1 MKIAI
6 VGNGI
11 CGISA
16 AKYISEDTPKEKLT
30 IFTDEEYHYY
40 PRPRLIQLLSEKT
53 DLSQLFPYNDEWF
66 KNKNIEVIL
75 GKRIQKI
82 NVSSKELILEDSSKY
97 NYDKLLIANG
107 SSPFV
112 PPIEGVKSEG
122 VFTLRNIKDVL
133 RIREYSRDKR
143 KAVVIGGGLLGLETA
158 RALNALGLKVK
169 IIEVASRL
177 LPRQLDEEGTQILK
191 SRIEKLGIEV
201 ILGTACSQILLE
213 GTKKYLL
220 SKEVG
225 KLEAD
230 FFIISAGIRPNIE
243 IARESG
249 IITTKGV
256 IADKNLRTNFDDI
269 FVAGDCAEFNGIVY
283 GIIPAAIE
291 QGRVA
296 AANIIGKEI
305 EYKGT
310 LFQTTLKVAGIN
322 LTSIGVVNPEG
333 EGYEEVKVKDIAKG
347 IYKKVVIKDGKI
359 IGAIVMGDKRGIL
372 ELTRIIEEKIDVAK
386 HKDALLGDEAVLRK
400 VFSLTPNYIRR

>member
-6 VGNGI
+6 IGNGI
-11 CGISA
+11 CGIAA
-16 AKYISEDTPKEKLT
+16 AKYISEDAPKEKII
-30 IFTDEEYHYY
+30 IFTDEKYHYY

-53 DLSQLFPYNDEWF
+53 DLGQLFPYNDEWF

-75 GKRIQKI
+75 EKGVQRI
-82 NVSSKELILEDSSKY
+82 NASSKELILEDSSKY
-97 NYDKLLIANG
+97 NYDKLLLANG

-122 VFTLRNIKDVL
+122 VFTLRNVSDVL

-158 RALNALGLKVK
+158 RALSALGLKVK

-177 LPRQLDEEGTQILK
+177 LPRQLDEEGAHILK
-191 SRIEKLGIEV
+191 SQVEKIGIEV
-201 ILGTACSQILLE
+201 IIGTTCGQIYLE
-213 GTKKYLL
+213 GTKKYLI
-220 SKEVG
+220 SKEIG

-230 FFIISAGIRPNIE
+230 FFIISAGVRPNIE
-243 IARESG
+243 VAKESG
-249 IITTKGV
+249 IIANKGV
-256 IADKNLRTNFDDI
+256 IANKNLRTNFGDI
-269 FVAGDCAEFNGIVY
+269 FAAGDCAEFNGIVY

-291 QGRVA
+291 QGKSA

-310 LFQTTLKVAGIN
+310 LFQTTLKVVGID

-333 EGYEEVKVKDIAKG
+333 EGYEEVKTKDVAKG
-347 IYKKVVIKDGKI
+347 IYKKVVIKDGKV
-359 IGAIVMGDKRGIL
+359 IGTIVMGDKRGIL
-372 ELTRIIEEKIDVAK
+372 ELTRIIEEKIDVANN
-386 HKDALLGDEAVLRK
+386 KDALLGNEIALGEAFFAK
-400 VFSLTPNYIRR
+400 S

>member
-16 AKYISEDTPKEKLT
+16 AKYISEDAPKEKLT
-30 IFTDEEYHYY
+30 IFTGEEYHYY

-53 DLSQLFPYNDEWF
+53 DLNQLFPYNDEWF

-133 RIREYSRDKR
+133 RIREYSRNKR

-158 RALNALGLKVK
+158 RALNTLGLKVK

-177 LPRQLDEEGTQILK
+177 LPRQLDEEGAQILQ

-220 SKEVG
+220 SKEMG

-230 FFIISAGIRPNIE
+230 FFIISAGIRPN
-243 IARESG
+243 
-249 IITTKGV
+249 
-256 IADKNLRTNFDDI
+256 
-269 FVAGDCAEFNGIVY
+269 
-283 GIIPAAIE
+283 
-291 QGRVA
+291 
-296 AANIIGKEI
+296 
-305 EYKGT
+305 
-310 LFQTTLKVAGIN
+310 
-322 LTSIGVVNPEG
+322 
-333 EGYEEVKVKDIAKG
+333 
-347 IYKKVVIKDGKI
+347 
-359 IGAIVMGDKRGIL
+359 
-372 ELTRIIEEKIDVAK
+372 
-386 HKDALLGDEAVLRK
+386 
-400 VFSLTPNYIRR
+400 

>member
-6 VGNGI
+6 AGNGI
-11 CGISA
+11 CGISV
-16 AKYISEDTPKEKLT
+16 AKYISEDAPKEKLT

-53 DLSQLFPYNDEWF
+53 DLNQLFPYNDEWF
-66 KNKNIEVIL
+66 KNKNIEIIL
-75 GKRIQKI
+75 GKRVREI

-133 RIREYSRDKR
+133 RIREYSCDKR

-158 RALNALGLKVK
+158 RALNALGLKVE

-177 LPRQLDEEGTQILK
+177 LPKQLDEEGAEILK

-201 ILGTACSQILLE
+201 LLQTTCSQFLLE
-213 GTKKYLL
+213 GAKKYLVT
-220 SKEVG
+220 KESG
-225 KLEAD
+225 ELEAD
-230 FFIISAGIRPNIE
+230 LFIVSAGIRSNVEP
-243 IARESG
+243 AKASG
-249 IITTKGV
+249 INTNKGILV
-256 IADKNLRTNFDDI
+256 DKNLRTNFSDV
-269 FVAGDCAEFNGIVY
+269 FAAGDCAEFNGAVY

-291 QGRVA
+291 QGKAA
-296 AANIIGKEI
+296 AANILGKEI

-310 LFQTTLKVAGIN
+310 LFQTILKVVGID
-322 LTSIGVVNPEG
+322 LTSLGVVNPQG
-333 EGYEEVKVKDIAKG
+333 EGYEELKSKDAAKG
-347 IYKKVVIKDGKI
+347 IYKKIVIKDGKV
-359 IGAIVMGDKRGIL
+359 IGAIVIGDKRGIL
-372 ELTRIIEEKIDVAK
+372 ELTRIIEEKIDVTRN
-386 HKDALLGDEAVLRK
+386 KDVLLGSDVDLRET
-400 VFSLTPNYIRR
+400 FFRWS